1 MNNYKVLLVDD
12 QVDHLRVLVSII
24 ENHLPGFTIFQAQSG
39 KDVLHILENNIPDII
54 ISDWEMPNMS
64 GLELASTLQQS
75 SSTSSI
81 PIIIVSGINVTASNL
96 KQAFESGAVDFLRK
110 PVNPIELLARI
121 NAAITIALEH
131 QKLLNERE
139 QKILENAMLS
149 SELKSVLRKVQFQ
162 VDAIA
167 AKCDDKSVA
176 NEVNTITSL
185 VSEKLKSLEWKKYSG
200 AYSTIHPDFIKRLL
214 QKNERLTPTEIE
226 ICQMLRLG
234 LSNKEIADLLCV
246 APESMRVSRSRLRKK
261 LGLETPDNL
270 QTYLCSI

>member
-1 MNNYKVLLVDD
+1 MKNYKVLLVDD
-12 QVDHLRVLVSII
+12 EIDHLRVLVSII
-24 ENHLPGFTIFQAQSG
+24 ENHLSDFTIFQAQSG

-75 SSTSSI
+75 TSTSNI
-81 PIIIVSGINVTASNL
+81 PIIIVSGINVTAVNL
-96 KQAFESGAVDFLRK
+96 KEAFESGAIDFLRK

-121 NAAITIALEH
+121 NAAITIAQKH
-131 QKLLNERE
+131 QNLLYERE

-149 SELKSVLRKVQFQ
+149 SELKSVLIKVQSQ
-162 VDAIA
+162 VAAINT
-167 AKCDDKSVA
+167 KCDESVSK
-176 NEVNTITSL
+176 EVNAIITV
-185 VSEKLKSLEWKKYSG
+185 VSGKLKSLEWKKYSG
-200 AYSTIHPDFIKRLL
+200 AYSNIHPEFIKRLL
-214 QKNERLTPTEIE
+214 QKNERITPTEIE

-261 LGLETPDNL
+261 LGLESPDNL
-270 QTYLCSI
+270 QTYLCSL